1 MSGSQS
7 MFWIS
12 AFDSPWTLP
21 RTSCSDRVSTACQTR
36 LIDSL
41 QHLPTCS
48 EYKARLQWRGR
59 FQTGSISSPQK
70 ISLLTIT
77 IFRPLQVFLPK
88 AKYYEGLK
96 TINSFVDPFIT
107 RTLALG
113 RRSFE
118 EMEGSEEENN
128 FLEGLATFTQDPKV
142 IRDQLIFVLLA
153 ARDTTAATLAR
164 TLYELSGHP
173 EVVQRLREE
182 ILAQVGTA
190 SAPTYADLKNM
201 RYLQAILKETLRLY
215 PAIPF
220 NMRVALSDTTLPS
233 GGGPS
238 GTHRSM

>member
-48 EYKARLQWRGR
+48 EYKAGLPWRGR

-70 ISLLTIT
+70 ISLLTIS

-118 EMEGSEEENN
+118 EMEGSEEEYN

-142 IRDQLIFVLLA
+142 IRDQLISVLLA

-164 TLYELSGHP
+164 TLYEPSGHP
-173 EVVQRLREE
+173 DVGSVLR
-182 ILAQVGTA
+182 ITICQLG
-190 SAPTYADLKNM
+190 
-201 RYLQAILKETLRLY
+201 LRSFSLRG
-215 PAIPF
+215 F
-220 NMRVALSDTTLPS
+220 SS
-233 GGGPS
+233 
-238 GTHRSM
+238 HRRHFS